1 MERRDEAEQWNDGR
15 DLVQDQE
22 GGDVG
27 DGGAEER
34 GRVGTEE
41 LREAVVEAAEAG
53 FVVPRRLWRRS

>member
-1 MERRDEAEQWNDGR
+1 MKRRDEPEQRHDGR

-34 GRVGTEE
+34 GRVGAQEGW
-41 LREAVVEAAEAG
+41 EAVVEAAEAG
-53 FVVPRRLWRRS
+53 LVVRGWTRL